1 MSNHNYSQY
10 SSKKN
15 NGKPG
20 EAGVSK
26 KVAKLPL
33 IPADLETNSVVD
45 EKEIQTPEVKM
56 VVEPSETAVMPVI
69 ATEPSETATE
79 TVETMTLPETV
90 KGIVTGCSR
99 LNVRAYPSRDAEVV
113 CVLDVMSELEINTSK
128 STYDWL
134 SVCTATGIEGY
145 CMKKFVDANL

>member
-15 NGKPG
+15 NGQPG

-33 IPADLETNSVVD
+33 IPADLETNPVVD
-45 EKEIQTPEVKM
+45 EKKIQTPEVKM
-56 VVEPSETAVMPVI
+56 VVEPSETA
-69 ATEPSETATE
+69 TE
-79 TVETMTLPETV
+79 TVETVTLPETV